1 MMRLMILPALVVAG
15 VICAPVA
22 HTDGDPSVLPPLIE
36 QVYTEFQTRCTPQ
49 TPPDFQ
55 RIEWAS
61 PPTGG
66 AARGTVVDANP
77 SLGGPF
83 IARWNATTDSSAQ
96 FQVSDGGS
104 GYWDI
109 TFEFC

>member
-1 MMRLMILPALVVAG
+1 MRLMILLVLVVGGLIA
-15 VICAPVA
+15 APVA
-22 HTDGDPSVLPPLIE
+22 HTDGDASLLPPLIE
-36 QVYTEFQTRCTPQ
+36 QIYTEFQTRCTPQ
-49 TPPDFQ
+49 TPPEFQ

-66 AARGTVVDANP
+66 VARGTVVDANA

-83 IARWNATTDSSAQ
+83 KALWNATTGSSGQ